1 MKYIFLFSP
10 FFIVSFFFS
19 FDNLPKTTEVT
30 ITIPQLKSTEIE
42 NHLKNEMNKNKNI
55 DYVNSSLMT
64 NSIVLRV
71 NDKQFSKK
79 KIEKILYKWGCQ
91 ASDFYYRKLNDIE
104 VN

>member
-10 FFIVSFFFS
+10 FFIASFFFS

-30 ITIPQLKSTEIE
+30 ITIPQLKTTEIE

-55 DYVNSSLMT
+55 DYINSSLMT

-71 NDKQFSKK
+71 NDKQFS
-79 KIEKILYKWGCQ
+79 
-91 ASDFYYRKLNDIE
+91 
-104 VN
+104 

>member
-1 MKYIFLFSP
+1 MKYIFLFLP
-10 FFIVSFFFS
+10 FCVVSFFLS

-30 ITIPQLKSTEIE
+30 ITIPQLKSIKIE

-55 DYVNSSLMT
+55 EYMTSSLMT

-79 KIEKILYKWGCQ
+79 KIEKILHKWGCQ
-91 ASDFYYRKLNDIE
+91 ASDFYYRKLNNIDI
-104 VN
+104 N

>member
-1 MKYIFLFSP
+1 MKYIFLFLP
-10 FFIVSFFFS
+10 FCVVSFFLS

-30 ITIPQLKSTEIE
+30 ITIPQLKSIKIE

-55 DYVNSSLMT
+55 EYMTSSLMT

-79 KIEKILYKWGCQ
+79 KIEKILH
-91 ASDFYYRKLNDIE
+91 
-104 VN
+104 